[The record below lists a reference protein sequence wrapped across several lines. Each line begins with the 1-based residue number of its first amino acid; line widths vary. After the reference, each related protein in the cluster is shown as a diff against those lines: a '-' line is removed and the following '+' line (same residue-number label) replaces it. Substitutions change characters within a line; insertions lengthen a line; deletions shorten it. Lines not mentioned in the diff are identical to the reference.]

1 MARRLPAS
9 RGLLPEG
16 DCRDCED
23 IDACGAVGRLSRLPH
38 RRTVAPL
45 GPAVKR
51 LSRTSAG
58 FGFLPTYDVLHDH

>member
-1 MARRLPAS
+1 MARRLPAG

-23 IDACGAVGRLSRLPH
+23 IDARGAAGRRSRLPH

-45 GPAVKR
+45 GPAVKHPT
-51 LSRTSAG
+51 RTSAG
-58 FGFLPTYDVLHDH
+58 FGFLPTYDVLRDH